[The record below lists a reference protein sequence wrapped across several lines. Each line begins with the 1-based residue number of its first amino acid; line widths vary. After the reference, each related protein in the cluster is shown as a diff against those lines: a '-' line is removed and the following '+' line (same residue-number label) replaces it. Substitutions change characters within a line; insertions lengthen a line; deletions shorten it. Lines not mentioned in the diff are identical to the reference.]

1 MYERKFIIVQLWLT
15 YKTSRNR
22 LSPWLWKKLSQFMFW
37 NFINIRK
44 HVRDQSHV
52 VNSQSLA
59 QFFQIV
65 ESLKLSQIALQSLS
79 LITASW
85 PKKGLTKTNYAT
97 YSCINTQF
105 LHLFFLLRL
114 IKMNFL
120 LLIWMYRMKRS
131 RTLENKTQ

>member
-37 NFINIRK
+37 NLINIRK

-85 PKKGLTKTNYAT
+85 PKKSLTKTNYAT
-97 YSCINTQF
+97 YSCIFNTQF
-105 LHLFFLLRL
+105 LHLLFSSTAYKDELPSLNLNVSHEAFKNTR
-114 IKMNFL
+114 
-120 LLIWMYRMKRS
+120 
-131 RTLENKTQ
+131 E